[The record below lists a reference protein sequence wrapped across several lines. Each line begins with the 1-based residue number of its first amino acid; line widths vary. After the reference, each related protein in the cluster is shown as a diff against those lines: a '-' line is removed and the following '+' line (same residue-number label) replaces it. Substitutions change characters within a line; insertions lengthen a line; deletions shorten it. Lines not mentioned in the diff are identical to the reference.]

1 MRAEPLAAKVADELV
16 WPVVPL
22 GQVDREQMREFV
34 LRHLPEIG
42 PASQAKVLQ
51 SLTNSFTQ
59 LGVATGDGTR
69 LRFQIHSGT
78 LAGFLYVLTAEFS
91 RPGMYSFGELESGPM
106 RRWLLWDREWIR
118 RQLYN
123 LQDLGIVSKVSE
135 IDTIRQFTIGLDQ
148 AAALERFFTYP
159 IERMLRGILLLK
171 AKMTIPTFLLKD
183 SSDFGIAA
191 APAAALT
198 YPGCYGKN
206 DLLKL

>member
-1 MRAEPLAAKVADELV
+1 
-16 WPVVPL
+16 
-22 GQVDREQMREFV
+22 
-34 LRHLPEIG
+34 
-42 PASQAKVLQ
+42 
-51 SLTNSFTQ
+51 
-59 LGVATGDGTR
+59 
-69 LRFQIHSGT
+69 
-78 LAGFLYVLTAEFS
+78 
-91 RPGMYSFGELESGPM
+91 M

-171 AKMTIPTFLLKD
+171 AKMTIPTFQLKD